1 MNDTV
6 GRAVG
11 VNDIVA
17 FFVELGAFTLLG
29 IWAWRL
35 APESVVARVLAV
47 VVVLGVA
54 AVLWGLFAAPKATYD
69 QPVLAI
75 AVKVLVLGGSALAA
89 YTILPVWLA
98 TCWAVLVVVN
108 TTTVTVMR
116 LT

>member
-1 MNDTV
+1 MSDT
-6 GRAVG
+6 VG
-11 VNDIVA
+11 VNDVVA
-17 FFVELGAFTLLG
+17 FFVEIGALVLLG

-35 APESVVARVLAV
+35 VPESVIGRVLAV
-47 VVVLGVA
+47 VVVLGVS

-75 AVKVLVLGGSALAA
+75 AVKILVLGGSILAA
-89 YTILPVWLA
+89 YTILPLWAA

-108 TTTVTVMR
+108 TVTVTVVR